1 MVSVQMAHGWLAVGS
16 SPAAL
21 PRFSYV
27 VIPVLPAGGGFALG
41 YFVRKSPH
49 SARLQLASTTQSYNG
64 TTHVRILSFL
74 LITGEAESLGRFER
88 CDAAMAE
95 GWRCMAGSCW
105 LRTTRPS
112 PAFEGAEE
120 LSLVSCL
127 YSLCIGAIYLAGH
140 ESIRATPRSWHIR
153 DLDCSLARPYRT
165 LYP

>member
-127 YSLCIGAIYLAGH
+127 YGLLRRSYLSGW
-140 ESIRATPRSWHIR
+140 P
-153 DLDCSLARPYRT
+153 
-165 LYP
+165 